1 MQDQNDTNIHKQF
14 TTPVIAGIDAGSNA
28 LRILIRR
35 YNPDGSWEIVQK
47 KRFPVRLGRGV
58 FSTGLLDEQTI
69 EQAVGAFK
77 QMKDLIGKESLTLVR
92 AVATSAVR
100 EGKNRDE
107 LIDAIWNSSG
117 IKLEVIS
124 GAEEARLVYLA
135 VREKLG
141 YIDDNW
147 VIVDLGGGSVEV
159 THVSKD
165 MLFSETKAY
174 GTVRLLEEV
183 DENAT
188 TDERI
193 TILEDHINNM
203 RLDPYFHNLRHTGLI
218 GTGGNIEEI
227 ARITGRQHESGQ
239 TSILHLSD
247 LENLIESLKSM
258 TYQERIQKYGIREDR
273 ADVILPAAM
282 VYRAICKKLGDP
294 EILVPGVG
302 VRDGIVI
309 DLYKKLTS
317 KTTASD
323 YLHPRLDES
332 IEVMGRKFGFDEN
345 HARFVTKI
353 ADSIFTQ
360 VRSSMALDESDRDLL
375 KTASMLHDIGQYISY
390 ERHHKHSFY
399 IISNSELPGF
409 DKQQM
414 LLIANI
420 ARYHRRSE
428 PKPEHS
434 GFAALSS
441 IEQTKVKMLGSIL
454 RLADALDSEHLQRI
468 SNFNIDIGDSEIL
481 LEFDPGQGMS
491 ETLKLAKKGQ
501 MLEKILAKR
510 LVVKETNN
518 DKK

>member
-1 MQDQNDTNIHKQF
+1 MQDQNDTNIQKQVAM
-14 TTPVIAGIDAGSNA
+14 PVVAGIDVGSNA
-28 LRILIRR
+28 IRILIRK
-35 YNPDGSWEIVQK
+35 YNPDGTWEILQK

-58 FSTGLLDEQTI
+58 FSTGLLDEPTI
-69 EQAVGAFK
+69 QQAVGAFK
-77 QMKDLIGKESLTLVR
+77 QMEDLIGKESVTLVR

-107 LIDAIWNSSG
+107 LIDAISSSTS

-159 THVSKD
+159 THVSKQ
-165 MLFSETKAY
+165 MLFSETKTY

-188 TDERI
+188 ADERI
-193 TILEDHINNM
+193 KILEDHINNI

-227 ARITGRQHESGQ
+227 ARIAGRQHESGE

-247 LENLIESLKSM
+247 LESLIDSLKSM
-258 TYQERIQKYGIREDR
+258 TYQERIKKYGIREDR

-282 VYRAICKKLGDP
+282 VYRTICKKLGDT

-302 VRDGIVI
+302 VRDGIVV
-309 DLYKKLTS
+309 DLYKKLVG

-323 YLHPRLDES
+323 YLHPHLDES
-332 IEVMGRKFGFDEN
+332 IEILGRKFGFDEN
-345 HARFVTKI
+345 HARFVTRI

-360 VRSSMALDESDRDLL
+360 VKQSMALDEQDRDLL

-399 IISNSELPGF
+399 VISNSELPGF

-434 GFAALSS
+434 GFATLSPS
-441 IEQTKVKMLGSIL
+441 EQTKVKTLGSIL

-468 SNFNIDIGDSEIL
+468 SNVSIEVGDSEIL
-481 LEFDPGQGMS
+481 LELDPGQGMS

-501 MLEKILAKR
+501 MLEKILSKK
-510 LVVKETNN
+510 LVVKETGN